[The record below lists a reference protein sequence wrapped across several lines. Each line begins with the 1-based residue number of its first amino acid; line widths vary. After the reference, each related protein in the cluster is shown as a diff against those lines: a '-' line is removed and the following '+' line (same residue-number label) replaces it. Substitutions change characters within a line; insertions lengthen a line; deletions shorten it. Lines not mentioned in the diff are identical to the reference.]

1 MELITDMGAHARYV
15 WPAYGAFV
23 VILGAL
29 CLWVRITGSRAKAE
43 LERREAARKDKR

>member
-15 WPAYGAFV
+15 WPAYGAFA

-29 CLWVRITGSRAKAE
+29 CLWVALSGRRAKAE
-43 LERREAARKDKR
+43 LERRERARKDRT